1 MEFFAVCY
9 LLFKIEVFKNSGR
22 MEVKMKEILMTL
34 ILIFC
39 SAVILSS
46 EEKKQEK
53 TFEADKGSD
62 TIDVSNYPKEMQE
75 NYKVFAKKCSKCH
88 TLARPINSDFK
99 SEEWNMYVKR
109 MMRKPDS
116 GISPSTGKKIYEFL
130 KYYLELKEKN
140 KEEKKE
146 EEKSE

>member
-1 MEFFAVCY
+1 
-9 LLFKIEVFKNSGR
+9 
-22 MEVKMKEILMTL
+22 MTL

-39 SAVILSS
+39 SAVILFS

-53 TFEADKGSD
+53 TFDADKGTD
-62 TIDVSNYPKEMQE
+62 TIDVSNYPKEIQE

-99 SEEWNMYVKR
+99 GEEWNRYVKR

-116 GISPSTGKKIYEFL
+116 GISPSIGKQIYEFL
-130 KYYLELKEKN
+130 KYYSEQKEKN

-146 EEKSE
+146 EKKNE